1 LYSSNIDENVL
12 KQDIPQKICLL
23 KTAYYTFVY
32 PMLFGYVLS
41 GKGRNIVEEERIAS
55 IGEKIGVAFQYRDD
69 LLGAFGGE
77 SKSAND
83 IVEGKYTMLVKKAVD
98 SLELSRPSERRKLV
112 ETLNKMEKTQEDIA
126 YVREILLN
134 SGAVDW
140 IKEQISELVNEGMKK
155 LERNRYA
162 L

>member
-1 LYSSNIDENVL
+1 
-12 KQDIPQKICLL
+12 
-23 KTAYYTFVY
+23 
-32 PMLFGYVLS
+32 GYVLS

-155 LERNRYA
+155 LDEIDMLSNYKGEVKR
-162 L
+162 LFGEILKFPI